1 MVSQP
6 GRALTGWRT
15 TAEGIEIAVRVTPR
29 SSREALELGPGHAIA
44 RLNAPPVDG
53 AANTALIAIV
63 ARHFGVAKRAVRL
76 IAGDHARLK
85 RVSIA
90 GDAEALARIAATLY
104 QPGHDG

>member
-1 MVSQP
+1 
-6 GRALTGWRT
+6 
-15 TAEGIEIAVRVTPR
+15 
-29 SSREALELGPGHAIA
+29 
-44 RLNAPPVDG
+44 
-53 AANTALIAIV
+53 
-63 ARHFGVAKRAVRL
+63 VRL